1 MARRTTFYGPT
12 FLPQLTRAVQIPPK
26 RAGSLGR
33 YPYPRRA
40 LPDAA
45 DWGPAR
51 SSLVEGAEPS
61 RIRPVFPGCQRDQLG
76 RWWVT
81 FASRCWRSIA
91 GTLSPSA
98 MSAPWLSP
106 GQLYR
111 LLLIALQLALASN
124 PVQISTRSQTGIP
137 PAPEWFNRNH
147 QAASPDRSAGN
158 PSVGFG

>member
-1 MARRTTFYGPT
+1 MAQGDKF
-12 FLPQLTRAVQIPPK
+12 AM
-26 RAGSLGR
+26 SLR
-33 YPYPRRA
+33 LMRCRNLYALRPATSFPHPRRA

-91 GTLSPSA
+91 GTLSPAA
-98 MSAPWLSP
+98 MSAPRLSP

-111 LLLIALQLALASN
+111 LLLMALQLAPASTLYRYP
-124 PVQISTRSQTGIP
+124 PVVRRVFRQLPSGLMETIRRPLQIVP
-137 PAPEWFNRNH
+137 PATR
-147 QAASPDRSAGN
+147 Q
-158 PSVGFG
+158 

>member
-1 MARRTTFYGPT
+1 MPFEGRLPRPPT
-12 FLPQLTRAVQIPPK
+12 G
-26 RAGSLGR
+26 GSHKFAMSLR
-33 YPYPRRA
+33 LMRCRNLYALRPATSFPHPRRA

-81 FASRCWRSIA
+81 FASVCWRSIA
-91 GTLSPSA
+91 GTLSPAA

-111 LLLIALQLALASN
+111 LFLIALQLAPASFLTWATL
-124 PVQISTRSQTGIP
+124 P
-137 PAPEWFNRNH
+137 
-147 QAASPDRSAGN
+147 SAN
-158 PSVGFG
+158 SSRED